1 MKSFKKE
8 ITIKD
13 TIKEILH
20 NNFKGTLN
28 SRFKEYKLNREV
40 INDEYTV
47 YTYTVN
53 DKYDIRIHH
62 NTALKEI
69 EFRLRNNFNL
79 IQQINIQYL

>member
-40 INDEYTV
+40 KNDEYIRYV
-47 YTYTVN
+47 YEI
-53 DKYDIRIHH
+53 KKGIKIIIEH
-62 NTALKEI
+62 NLELKEI
-69 EFRLRNNFNL
+69 QFKCWDNFNL
-79 IQQINIQYL
+79 IQQVNIQYL